1 MRSLR
6 SKCLPL
12 VLALAFTVPLAAQG
26 NKIPIIT
33 SAIISGPTL
42 FIEGSGFG
50 NSPTVTLGG
59 FFLGGVVV
67 NSIGTQIQVAMPGMQ
82 DGAYLLSVINGNN
95 KVSFTLTVGAQ
106 GPAGPAGAD
115 GAPGPAGPV
124 GPAGADGL
132 TGPEGPQGP
141 QGPQGVSGPAG
152 PIGPQGPQGDPG
164 PMGFTGAT
172 GPAGA
177 TGATGSSGILAIHAF
192 NGFVGNNIV
201 LDPNDY
207 TFLGPTTTVNVGSG
221 QRITGAASAAL
232 GKNAAGNAIMPLG
245 LCYQPSNLSSLPLN
259 FVGGAYVAVTIEG
272 PTANR
277 PFSASATVSPAPG
290 QYLVGMCARGSLT
303 LTSNDY
309 VNGWVFVSQ

>member
-6 SKCLPL
+6 SKFLPL

-50 NSPTVTLGG
+50 NSPAVTLGG

-67 NSIGTQIQVAMPGMQ
+67 NSIGTQIQVNMPAMQ

-115 GAPGPAGPV
+115 GAPGPE
-124 GPAGADGL
+124 GPAGPAGVDGL
-132 TGPEGPQGP
+132 PGPEGPQGP
-141 QGPQGVSGPAG
+141 QGPAGPA
-152 PIGPQGPQGDPG
+152 GPQGPQGDPG
-164 PMGFTGAT
+164 PMGMTGAT

-177 TGATGSSGILAIHAF
+177 TGATGPAGPAGSSGILSVTSW
-192 NGFVGNNIV
+192 GGSVGV
-201 LDPNDY
+201 LATDASVY
-207 TFLGPTTTVNVGSG
+207 QFAGPTATVTTTAG
-221 QRITGAASAAL
+221 QRLTGAATTAL
-232 GKNAAGNAIMPLG
+232 GKSVAGLQQFRYG
-245 LCYQPSNLSSLPLN
+245 LCYEPAAGGTVNN
-259 FVGGAYVAVTIEG
+259 FVGGLYIVGQMDNG
-272 PTANR
+272 PR
-277 PFSASATVSPAPG
+277 QSWSATASVVPG
-290 QYLVGMCARGSLT
+290 AGTWKVGFCTFNSFDINN
-303 LTSNDY
+303 NDY
-309 VNGWVFVSQ
+309 VNGWVMVSQ